1 MAKGIL
7 VINAGSTSV
16 KFAGYRHDG
25 GEELSRAARGQIEGI
40 GSQPHFIVK
49 GADGKPIEAHEWE
62 ADDPLT
68 QDGALRFIFTWL
80 KGNLKE
86 ITFAAAGHR
95 LVLGGV
101 RHDRPVLI
109 DEAILAELD
118 SLCKVEPSH
127 QPYEIAGIR
136 AVAKVEPNIPQVV
149 CFDSSFHRTM
159 PEIARLYALPRS
171 VIEGNVRHWGY
182 HGISYDYISRQVP
195 KYAPHARR
203 VIAAH
208 SAPCSTANPSTHL
221 WVLARSKGRRCRP
234 AAANSTQGSFFIY

>member
-1 MAKGIL
+1 IRRKTSSKNCPSWLRRRRHRHGGKGSGDPHEPLRQRRGPAVFDRARCDLRRRDGEEPLASPPCNQRVAPMTKGIL

-40 GSQPHFIVK
+40 GSHPHFIVK
-49 GADGKPIEAHEWE
+49 GADDKPLDAHDLEV
-62 ADDPLT
+62 DVPLT
-68 QDGALRFIFTWL
+68 QDGALRFIFSWL
-80 KGNLKE
+80 KAHLKE

-101 RHDRPVLI
+101 RHDRPVLV

-136 AVAKVEPNIPQVV
+136 AVAKVEPKIPQVA
-149 CFDSSFHRTM
+149 CFDTSFHRTM
-159 PEIARLYALPRS
+159 PEIAQLYA
-171 VIEGNVRHWGY
+171 
-182 HGISYDYISRQVP
+182 
-195 KYAPHARR
+195 
-203 VIAAH
+203 
-208 SAPCSTANPSTHL
+208 
-221 WVLARSKGRRCRP
+221 
-234 AAANSTQGSFFIY
+234 